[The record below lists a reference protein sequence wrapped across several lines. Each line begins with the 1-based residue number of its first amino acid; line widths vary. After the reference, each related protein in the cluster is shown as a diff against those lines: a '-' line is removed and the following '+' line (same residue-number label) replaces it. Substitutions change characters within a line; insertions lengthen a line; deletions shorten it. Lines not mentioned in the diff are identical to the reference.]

1 MDTNRLSKKMAAA
14 LNDQVTEEANAAQ
27 IYLSY
32 GAWAAGEGYNGIARF
47 LFRHAEEE
55 RNHMM
60 KVLEYIIKRGA
71 AVKIA
76 AIAAPPENPN
86 HISSCFAKVY
96 EHEVNNT
103 KLIYAIVKKSME
115 EEDWATWNFLQ
126 WFVKEQVEEET
137 FAMNLLDKVKL
148 AGSEKSGSNAFYL
161 LDREMESAT
170 GEVTSATDVTAVNP

>member
-14 LNDQVTEEANAAQ
+14 LNDQITEEANAAQ

-60 KVLEYIIKRGA
+60 KVLEYIIKRGG
-71 AVKIA
+71 AVKLA
-76 AIAAPPENPN
+76 AIAAPPDNPN
-86 HISSCFAKVY
+86 NIGSCFGKIY
-96 EHEVNNT
+96 EHEVSNT
-103 KLIYAIVKKSME
+103 KMIYVLVKKCME

-126 WFVKEQVEEET
+126 WFVKEQTEEET
-137 FAMNLLDKVKL
+137 FAMNLVDKVKL
-148 AGSEKSGSNAFYL
+148 AGNEKSGNNAMYI
-161 LDREMESAT
+161 LDRDMDSAT
-170 GEVTSATDVTAVNP
+170 GEVASATDVTAVNP